1 MDDVCGLWCVMLC
14 GVSKCVECGPVE
26 LCVETSEGS
35 DAASSEG
42 ALRLWAWMIA
52 RVGTPAV
59 LSYDVFQSQAL
70 SEWLTC
76 DRL

>member
-42 ALRLWAWMIA
+42 ALWLWAWMIA

-59 LSYDVFQSQAL
+59 ASRDTSQSRT
-70 SEWLTC
+70 WLPWIVIEEF
-76 DRL
+76 